1 MAYYLVPVAGD
12 RDRATGL
19 LALNGIQNVE
29 GEDGGLVARLAAPDP
44 QKARVRV
51 LASLEGGDFEVG
63 EPSDEIDGKSAGLRE

>member
-12 RDRATGL
+12 KARAAGL
-19 LALNGIQNVE
+19 LALNGIENVV

-51 LASLEGGDFEVG
+51 LASLEGGGFEVG
-63 EPSDEIDGKSAGLRE
+63 EPSDESEAKPGE

>member
-12 RDRATGL
+12 QARAAGL
-19 LALNGIQNVE
+19 LALNGIENVV

-51 LASLEGGDFEVG
+51 VASLEGGDFEVG
-63 EPSDEIDGKSAGLRE
+63 EASDDE